1 MGDADGDVDWADFA
15 AFVDYLLGPFAD
27 QQLAGWRLFYVD
39 IDNDVDLRDFAARQN
54 TFTGE

>member
-39 IDNDVDLRDFAARQN
+39 TRSTLRYRAASS
-54 TFTGE
+54 